1 MAPLCMVPGACVTAL
16 KRALHYSILRS
27 KMFCV
32 SGAIAQMRCVKSAVT
47 ESEVEGIVMR
57 IYFIS
62 CFTNGIVVH
71 SFSIQRIFFAYN
83 SYFIKSDQSISAVFK
98 ALFNVA
104 SISDYDG

>member
-1 MAPLCMVPGACVTAL
+1 
-16 KRALHYSILRS
+16 
-27 KMFCV
+27 
-32 SGAIAQMRCVKSAVT
+32 MRCVKSAVT
-47 ESEVEGIVMR
+47 GSELEGIVMR
-57 IYFIS
+57 IYIIS

-83 SYFIKSDQSISAVFK
+83 SYFIKSDHSISAVFK